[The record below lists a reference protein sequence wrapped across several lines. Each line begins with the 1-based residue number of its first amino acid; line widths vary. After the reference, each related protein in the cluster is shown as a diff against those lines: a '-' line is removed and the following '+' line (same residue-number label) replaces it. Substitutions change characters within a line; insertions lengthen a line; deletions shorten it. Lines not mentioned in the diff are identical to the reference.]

1 MRFRRMDLNL
11 LVALDA
17 LLTEQSVTR
26 AGERVYLSQPAMSAA
41 LARLRLHFK
50 DELITP
56 VGRKMVLTPLAESLR
71 QPVREVLNLSGAIL
85 DSTLGFDAKSSDR
98 RFSVVASDVVMTVVI
113 PDVIKKLRVEAPSV
127 SLELFEPDA
136 RRLVEDLE
144 HGDVDLLIIPLEYAS
159 GNCPREELYE
169 DSYSCVVWS
178 ENPCVGDQL
187 SLDQFAELEHVSMNF
202 GRARTADLPT
212 SYVAKI
218 GLRQKVGIWAPVFSL
233 LPDLVVGTHRIA
245 TIPTRLAQIKS
256 AYLPIR
262 ILRPPV
268 DFPKI
273 VEVMQWHSV
282 QNQDP
287 GIAWFRN
294 LLKSSIQS
302 AGCLQQH

>member
-1 MRFRRMDLNL
+1 
-11 LVALDA
+11 
-17 LLTEQSVTR
+17 
-26 AGERVYLSQPAMSAA
+26 
-41 LARLRLHFK
+41 
-50 DELITP
+50 
-56 VGRKMVLTPLAESLR
+56 
-71 QPVREVLNLSGAIL
+71 
-85 DSTLGFDAKSSDR
+85 
-98 RFSVVASDVVMTVVI
+98 
-113 PDVIKKLRVEAPSV
+113 
-127 SLELFEPDA
+127 
-136 RRLVEDLE
+136 
-144 HGDVDLLIIPLEYAS
+144 
-159 GNCPREELYE
+159 
-169 DSYSCVVWS
+169 
-178 ENPCVGDQL
+178 VGDQL